1 MTHLPDRASLGAR
14 PIPGWYQ
21 DAKLGIFL
29 HWGLYSVPAFA
40 DPAAGDFTS
49 FMRDLTAMKD
59 TRGNIPY
66 AEWYLNALRVPGS
79 PTARHHR
86 ATYGDD
92 FPYTRFRDRFDTVA
106 AETDLGDWARFFA
119 GTGAQYVVMVTR
131 HLDGYPL
138 WPTKVPNPRMP
149 ADYRVRR
156 DLVGDLTSAV
166 RAQGLRMG
174 LYYAGGI
181 DWTFTDRPIRTMTDL
196 MEHQA
201 LGEEYARYATA
212 QWRELIDAYQPS
224 ILWND
229 MGWPAEQDPHELFAH
244 YYDSVAEGVVND
256 RWTQVKMP
264 RNRLA
269 RRLYLR
275 FIATTLKLLARGG
288 RQLPT
293 PVPTFHYDVQ
303 THEYSSPETALP
315 HAWELTRGLG
325 TSFGYNA
332 QESAADM
339 LTGTALVRLLVDVV
353 SKGGNLLINVGP
365 DGHGRIPEM
374 QQQPLREL
382 GAWLETNGQ
391 AIFATRPWTRT
402 RTATPDGHPV
412 HFTCKDTT
420 VYATVLA
427 DGLPGTLV
435 IRDLTLSP
443 GTPVELLGADGRTEL
458 AWTQRGTDVEIT
470 APQRRSPAHVLV
482 MTPLPGPGLSR
493 PAPE

>member
-1 MTHLPDRASLGAR
+1 MTRSPDKAALDAR

-21 DAKLGIFL
+21 DAKLGVFI

-40 DPAAGDFTS
+40 DPAAGDFND

-59 TRGNIPY
+59 TGGDMPY

-79 PTARHHR
+79 PTARHHQ

-92 FPYTRFRDRFDTVA
+92 FPYTRFRDQFDAAA
-106 AETDLGDWARFFA
+106 AEVDFGDWARFFA
-119 GTGAQYVVMVTR
+119 GAGAQYVVMVTR

-138 WPTKVPNPRMP
+138 WPTKVANPHAP
-149 ADYRVRR
+149 TGYRARR
-156 DLVGDLTSAV
+156 DLVGDLTAAV
-166 RAQGLRMG
+166 RAEGLRMG

-196 MEHQA
+196 MEQQA

-212 QWRELIDAYQPS
+212 QWRELIDSYRPS

-244 YYDSVAEGVVND
+244 YYDSVPEGVVND
-256 RWTQVKMP
+256 RWIQSKMP

-269 RRLYLR
+269 RGLYLR
-275 FIATTLKLLARGG
+275 FMGTMLKLMTRGG
-288 RQLPT
+288 KELPT

-303 THEYSSPETALP
+303 THEYRSPETMLP

-325 TSFGYNA
+325 TSFGHNA
-332 QESAADM
+332 QESAADL
-339 LTGTALVRLLVDVV
+339 LTGTELVHLLVDVV

-365 DGHGRIPEM
+365 DGHGGIPEM
-374 QQQPLREL
+374 QRRPLREL
-382 GAWLETNGQ
+382 GAWLETNGR

-402 RTATPDGHPV
+402 RTTTSEGHPI
-412 HFTCKDTT
+412 HFTSKDTT

-427 DGLPGTLV
+427 DRLPGPLV

-443 GTPVELLGADGRTEL
+443 GTHVQLLGADGDVDV
-458 AWTQRGTDVEIT
+458 AWTRRGADVEIAT
-470 APQRRSPAHVLV
+470 PQRRSPAHVLA
-482 MTPLPGPGLSR
+482 MTTAG
-493 PAPE
+493 